1 MKRQFVLFLDE
12 DDVAVLTKVVSLG
25 VCLWTGNFQGILTF
39 MIGHTC
45 KITDFHGESKRVRLA
60 ADLGY
65 ALTEGPKPLYR
76 EPEHCDPERLRL
88 QNLYAALCQGYSDR
102 VGSWPNHS
110 DIIRLLKVSPVE
122 RVIIEQSTGWGE
134 SE

>member
-12 DDVAVLTKVVSLG
+12 DDVAVLTKVVRLG
-25 VCLWTGNFQGILTF
+25 MCLWTGNFQGILTF

-45 KITDFHGESKRVRLA
+45 KTDFQGESKRVRLA

-65 ALTEGPKPLYR
+65 AMTEGPKPLYR
-76 EPEHCDPERLRL
+76 EPERCDPERLRL
-88 QNLYAALCQGYSDR
+88 QNLDAALCQGYSDM

-110 DIIRLLKVSPVE
+110 DIIRLQKITTLE
-122 RVIIEQSTGWGE
+122 RVLMEQNNG
-134 SE
+134 